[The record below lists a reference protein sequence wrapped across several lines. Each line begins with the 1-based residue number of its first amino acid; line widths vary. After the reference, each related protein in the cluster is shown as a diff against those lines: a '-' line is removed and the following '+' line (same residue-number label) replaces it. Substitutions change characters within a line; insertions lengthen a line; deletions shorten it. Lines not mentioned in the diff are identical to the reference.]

1 MNLIFS
7 PLVLYSGCKHPEDG
21 GEPKV
26 GQACVRTGRLLII
39 QILSDIILFF
49 CTTLILQVSPKVP
62 VEQQDE
68 KKLIGFA
75 QLSVIH
81 DKI

>member
-1 MNLIFS
+1 MCLEQRISIQLFKAKNFNCSLS
-7 PLVLYSGCKHPEDG
+7 
-21 GEPKV
+21 
-26 GQACVRTGRLLII
+26 QA
-39 QILSDIILFF
+39 
-49 CTTLILQVSPKVP
+49 SPKVA

-81 DKI
+81 DK